1 MITSTLQRYLTTEKR
16 AMDTLAKVWLHQVC
30 LNFLIRHVG
39 NKLKTHCAKKPTGK
53 SAKAYSIFDK
63 QK

>member
-1 MITSTLQRYLTTEKR
+1 
-16 AMDTLAKVWLHQVC
+16 MDTLAKVWLHQIC
-30 LNFLIRHVG
+30 LNFLIMHVG
-39 NKLKTHCAKKPTGK
+39 NKLKIHCAKKPTGK